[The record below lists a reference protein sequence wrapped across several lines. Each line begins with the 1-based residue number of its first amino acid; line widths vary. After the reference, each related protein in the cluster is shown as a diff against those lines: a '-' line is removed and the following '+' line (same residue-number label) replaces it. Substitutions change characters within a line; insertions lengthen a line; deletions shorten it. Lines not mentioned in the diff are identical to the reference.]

1 MYIVWFL
8 YCTHTCVQ
16 DLNTGVRDVQD
27 FIQYRVQYSE
37 FSA

>member
-8 YCTHTCVQ
+8 YCTHTVHVQ

-27 FIQYRVQYSE
+27 FIQYRV